1 MCRKLILPV
10 VVALIAGS
18 ARADLVG
25 HWTFDEGQG
34 TTAYDSSGNDHH
46 GTLQGD
52 PQWVTG
58 YIGGALELDGTDDYV
73 EVPDDEGLHLWE
85 TFTLAAWI
93 YQLESGSSRIIDK
106 IGAGTANGP
115 HFDTHPGTRLR
126 CCSGTCIS
134 TTADH
139 TLEQWHHVAVTFD
152 EGDVKIYLDG
162 AVAAEG
168 SVPSPL
174 AGNSLSLRIGAASDG
189 GSLFHG
195 LIDDVR
201 VYNHALTETEI
212 GAAMEGEAV
221 PFAFGPS
228 PGNGSMEGQT
238 SVTLQWQP
246 GDFAVSHDLY
256 FGESFGDVN
265 QATPE
270 SDAFQGNQ
278 TATQFPL
285 PDLTPGA
292 TYYWRVD
299 EVNDANAASPWKGTV
314 WSFWIQPATAWNPAP
329 ADGVEFVDPEGGLT
343 WQPGME
349 TLFHTVY
356 LGASFDEVNEAIAD
370 GFMIADAAYN
380 PGPLELDTTYYWR
393 VDEFTMTGTV
403 KGEVWSFRTMPEIP
417 VSDPNL
423 ALWYRLDEAQG
434 GTAIDWSGHGNHAAI
449 TGEPLWTQNGY
460 DWAALQLG
468 GKNYLTVPN
477 SDRMKLTSSGA
488 YSVALHI
495 KLENTRQQA
504 IFYHGLGCST
514 WASWFLGVAGGEP
527 GIATVPGNFVFG
539 VREANGTDYVSVSA
553 PARANAWV
561 HVAATYDGS
570 MLRLYVDGQEMSV
583 AAVPLPW
590 DSDEDLYIGADP
602 GCGGRVYSTA
612 VIDDLRLYDRTLTEE
627 EITEIMRVNLSLAWN
642 PQPGRGSIVDIRDAT
657 ALSWKTGDAAASHD
671 VYFGQDRDAVA
682 TADNDAADFQGN
694 QPAASFPLT
703 GLVALGGGDY
713 YWRVDEIEADG
724 TVQTG
729 YIWKFTIPDYLVV
742 ADFESYTNEVGSRVF
757 EAWIDGIGFTLPEPG
772 HLGNGT
778 GAAIGHDIWT
788 GGFTNLMETADV
800 HGGAQAMPIY
810 YDNTSA
816 PFRSEADR
824 TFTPGQNWTV
834 EGVTTLVVH
843 FRGEAD
849 NTGDLYIEINDARV
863 PYDDDP
869 ADIASGNWIA
879 WEIDLASVG
888 VSLTNVT
895 TMTIGIEGGQAGVV
909 YVDDIILTKP

>member
-1 MCRKLILPV
+1 MCKTLILPV
-10 VVALIAGS
+10 VVALALVAGS

-58 YIGGALELDGTDDYV
+58 YIGGALELDGTGDYV

-115 HFDTHPGTRLR
+115 HLDTHPGVRLR
-126 CCSGTCIS
+126 SCSGTCIS
-134 TTADH
+134 TTTDH
-139 TLEQWHHVAVTFD
+139 TLEEWHHVAVTFD

-174 AGNSLSLRIGAASDG
+174 AGNSLPLRIGAASDG

-195 LIDDVR
+195 IIDDVR

-212 GAAMEGEAV
+212 GAAMAGEAV

-228 PGNGSMEGQT
+228 PGNGSMMGQT
-238 SVTLQWQP
+238 SVTLQWRP
-246 GDFAVSHDLY
+246 GDFAVSHDVY
-256 FGESFGDVN
+256 FGESFDDVN

-270 SDAFQGNQ
+270 SDVFQGNQ
-278 TATQFPL
+278 TGTELAL

-299 EVNDANAASPWKGTV
+299 EVNDANAASPWRGTV

-329 ADGVEFVDPEGGLT
+329 ADGVEFVDPEGELT
-343 WQPGME
+343 WQPGMG

-356 LGASFDEVNEAIAD
+356 LGASFDEVDEAIAG

-434 GTAIDWSGHGNHAAI
+434 SRAIDWSGHGNHAGI
-449 TGEPLWTQNGY
+449 TGEPLWTQDGY

-468 GKNYLTVPN
+468 GRNYLTVPN
-477 SDRMKLTSSGA
+477 SDQMKLTGSGA

-495 KLENTRQQA
+495 KLENTQQQA

-527 GIATVPGNFVFG
+527 GIATVPDSFVFG
-539 VREANGTDYVSVSA
+539 VREANGADYVSVSA
-553 PARANAWV
+553 PARAGAWV

-570 MLRLYVDGQEMSV
+570 MLRLYIDGQEMNV

-590 DSDEDLYIGADP
+590 DSDEANQLWE
-602 GCGGRVYSTA
+602 A
-612 VIDDLRLYDRTLTEE
+612 VRRMGTDCAAVLREGDRIEMLDFRAAGDGEVFQNILDRAAREMTLAILGQTLT
-627 EITEIMRVNLSLAWN
+627 S
-642 PQPGRGSIVDIRDAT
+642 
-657 ALSWKTGDAAASHD
+657 
-671 VYFGQDRDAVA
+671 
-682 TADNDAADFQGN
+682 
-694 QPAASFPLT
+694 
-703 GLVALGGGDY
+703 
-713 YWRVDEIEADG
+713 
-724 TVQTG
+724 
-729 YIWKFTIPDYLVV
+729 
-742 ADFESYTNEVGSRVF
+742 
-757 EAWIDGIGFTLPEPG
+757 
-772 HLGNGT
+772 GT
-778 GAAIGHDIWT
+778 GAAESMLRTEQCRNPRTRDSGKYLYNESSVAIPGRVIGDDADPLAAEQLGVPLHVVQPRPYRLLAAANQQHHGPERCNSASAHPLMPRPCIFVRRPHGPLHGTVHARLLNAVIAPIVAQTVT
-788 GGFTNLMETADV
+788 GTQYCL
-800 HGGAQAMPIY
+800 
-810 YDNTSA
+810 
-816 PFRSEADR
+816 
-824 TFTPGQNWTV
+824 
-834 EGVTTLVVH
+834 
-843 FRGEAD
+843 
-849 NTGDLYIEINDARV
+849 
-863 PYDDDP
+863 
-869 ADIASGNWIA
+869 
-879 WEIDLASVG
+879 
-888 VSLTNVT
+888 
-895 TMTIGIEGGQAGVV
+895 
-909 YVDDIILTKP
+909 